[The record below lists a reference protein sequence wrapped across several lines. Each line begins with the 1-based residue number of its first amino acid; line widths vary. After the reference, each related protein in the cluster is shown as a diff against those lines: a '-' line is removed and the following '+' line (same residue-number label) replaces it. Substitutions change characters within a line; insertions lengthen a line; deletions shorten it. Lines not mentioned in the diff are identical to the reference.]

1 MDVLRPIFAVY
12 YTVYLAY
19 HLVYNGHKRGEKVM
33 HKVTEKLPAI
43 IKRAHQASG
52 MTKAELA
59 ERLEISTRHL
69 DRIESG
75 ENKPSLNLLGRIVR
89 VLSIPPEII
98 FYDLASSGSVEE
110 EELNQIISLVKQ
122 CGENNLKLLHAI
134 VSAFIDNTSEK

>member
-1 MDVLRPIFAVY
+1 
-12 YTVYLAY
+12 
-19 HLVYNGHKRGEKVM
+19 M

-89 VLSIPPEII
+89 VLSIPPDII
-98 FYDLASSGSVEE
+98 FYDQSDPGSPEE
-110 EELNQIISLVKQ
+110 QEMEQIISLVKQ
-122 CGENNLKLLHAI
+122 CNRPELKRLHAI
-134 VSAFIDNTSEK
+134 VDAFVNNPPEQ